1 MKIKTFEFNPL
12 GVNTYVLSDETNECV
27 VIDATCFY
35 TDEKELL
42 LHYILDNDLVVKEL
56 INTHMHFDHIFG
68 VNLLASQFNV
78 KFAAHRGDEF
88 LLDDIQTHLQMF
100 GLGRTNTDYK
110 PVIDRYLE
118 EGDIITFGNQKIV
131 VLHVPVLF
139 HSSIGRTD
147 LDGGNYETL
156 VTGIKNKLFTLPPE
170 TKVYPGH
177 GPITTIGQEKKI
189 NPFVGLGS

>member
-42 LHYILDNDLVVKEL
+42 LHYILDNDLVVEEL

-118 EGDIITFGNQKIV
+118 EGDIIPLVIKRLWYCMCLGILPV
-131 VLHVPVLF
+131 VSFL
-139 HSSIGRTD
+139 SREGWCSI
-147 LDGGNYETL
+147 
-156 VTGIKNKLFTLPPE
+156 
-170 TKVYPGH
+170 
-177 GPITTIGQEKKI
+177 QW
-189 NPFVGLGS
+189 